1 MTASS
6 YITSFPWTFAFHG
19 NLVTWP
25 YSNLL
30 RSPSTVISHATFAVI
45 GSKTPCNSFISGK
58 KIANHLYTYESWLI
72 LLIQVQTLEWKI
84 RYFFRYHHGN
94 NIYLKKHDQ
103 KYRSTLKGV
112 SGACLS
118 NRSLEE
124 ISALIQFYCDF
135 VPTFS

>member
-45 GSKTPCNSFISGK
+45 GSKTHVTLLSQEKKLLTIYIRMKVGWYYLFKYKLWNEKSDIFSDIITETIFIWRNMTKSIVALSRVCRAPASPTVLWK
-58 KIANHLYTYESWLI
+58 KSVH
-72 LLIQVQTLEWKI
+72 
-84 RYFFRYHHGN
+84 
-94 NIYLKKHDQ
+94 
-103 KYRSTLKGV
+103 
-112 SGACLS
+112 
-118 NRSLEE
+118 
-124 ISALIQFYCDF
+124 
-135 VPTFS
+135 